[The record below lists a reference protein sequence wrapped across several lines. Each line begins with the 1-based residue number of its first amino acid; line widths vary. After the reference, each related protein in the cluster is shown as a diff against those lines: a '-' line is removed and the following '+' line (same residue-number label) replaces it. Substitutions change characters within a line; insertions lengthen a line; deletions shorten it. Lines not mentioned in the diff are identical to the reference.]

1 MWTKEVVDM
10 ILKGIQETLYMT
22 LLSTLMGYVIGLP
35 MGVLLAVSDKD
46 GLKPNRVLY
55 RILDVIANIVRSI
68 PFLILLIL
76 LIPFTRMIV
85 GKSYGSTATVVPL
98 VIAAGPF
105 IARMVESSL
114 KEVDEG
120 VIEAARSMGASN
132 LRIIVKVLLVE
143 ARTSLINGATIAV
156 GTILGYSA
164 MAGTI
169 GGGGLGDIA
178 IRYGYHRYQADI
190 MIVTSAL
197 WILSFSPT
205 ETTSVTGMTTVTATK
220 STSISRAQATTSS
233 AMWMPPSPTGYRS
246 AITTSA
252 RAVSIWMA
260 ISSTNPALVRP
271 RFSTTCSRLPKSSIS
286 VVLPR

>member
-190 MIVTSAL
+190 ILVT
-197 WILSFSPT
+197 
-205 ETTSVTGMTTVTATK
+205 
-220 STSISRAQATTSS
+220 
-233 AMWMPPSPTGYRS
+233 
-246 AITTSA
+246 
-252 RAVSIWMA
+252 
-260 ISSTNPALVRP
+260 
-271 RFSTTCSRLPKSSIS
+271 
-286 VVLPR
+286 VVLLVILVQIFQMVGTTLANRLDKRR

>member
-190 MIVTSAL
+190 MIVT
-197 WILSFSPT
+197 
-205 ETTSVTGMTTVTATK
+205 
-220 STSISRAQATTSS
+220 
-233 AMWMPPSPTGYRS
+233 
-246 AITTSA
+246 
-252 RAVSIWMA
+252 
-260 ISSTNPALVRP
+260 
-271 RFSTTCSRLPKSSIS
+271 
-286 VVLPR
+286 VVLLVILVQIFQMVGTTLANRLDKRR